1 MSKNSLFQ
9 LITKLSLLITLTVA
23 LGVMLISPL
32 TLAQN
37 STNLPNKYNFYIP
50 FVVQSGNKV
59 PTSQVSGSNFS
70 YSGNLTE
77 NDQIRYGWDTVAID
91 LSYKSYPQAGGG
103 WIKIFLEDENPESAI
118 LETGSSPISL
128 KSIAPKLKSGKN
140 KIILVFVDSSNDPA
154 KSQSKA
160 SLTFNFETAVPKPT
174 INLIEP
180 AENSLLMSQFDRKFR
195 LELGNFGLTS
205 EVSQSLD
212 RGILKVFVNDINTK
226 PVAIIKKSTE
236 LESNKHIVE
245 FSSKDFDPEIN
256 IPDSK
261 TSKIIFVLAKSDG
274 TNLENQLSK
283 QMITNYSN
291 TLKDL
296 GLPEISFGEPKADR
310 LDLTIDGE
318 RKFIIDIKNFDILSQ
333 LSTGNNEDKKGY
345 LQIFIDDTPIK
356 TIWNKKEFTLNELEY
371 ADKVST
377 KKQVKVQLVNKDFTK
392 LVPEVAASLDIIYK
406 PSLNADPDQKLD
418 KNQTQSNWSL
428 LNLNWS
434 LIVGSLIAA
443 LIIGGIIALVV
454 KG

>member
-1 MSKNSLFQ
+1 MSKKLKSQ
-9 LITKLSLLITLTVA
+9 LLTKLFLLITLAVG
-23 LGVMLISPL
+23 LVSPI
-32 TLAQN
+32 TLAQGL
-37 STNLPNKYNFYIP
+37 TNLPNKYNFYIP
-50 FVVQSGNKV
+50 FVVQNGNKV
-59 PTSQVSGSNFS
+59 ATNQISGSNFGIS
-70 YSGNLTE
+70 TNLTD

-103 WIKIFLEDENPESAI
+103 WMKVYLEDENPESAI
-118 LETGSSPISL
+118 LETGTSPISI
-128 KSIAPKLKSGKN
+128 KSLAPKLKSGKN
-140 KIILVFVDSSNDPA
+140 KIILVFVDSSNDPN

-160 SLTFNFETAVPKPT
+160 SLTFNYETAAPKAT
-174 INLIEP
+174 LNLLEP

-195 LELGNFGLTS
+195 LELGNFGLTNG
-205 EVSQSLD
+205 VSGSPD

-226 PVAIIKKSTE
+226 PIAIIKKSTE
-236 LESNKHIVE
+236 LEANKHIVE

-261 TSKIIFVLAKSDG
+261 TSKIIFVLAKTDG
-274 TNLENQLSK
+274 SNLESQLSK

-291 TLKDL
+291 SLKDL
-296 GLPEISFGEPKADR
+296 GLPEISFGEPKSDR

-318 RKFIIDIKNFDILSQ
+318 RKFIIDIKNFEILSQ

-371 ADKVST
+371 ADKIST

-392 LVPEVAASLDIIYK
+392 LIPDVAANLDIIYK
-406 PSLNADPDQKLD
+406 PSLNVDPAQKLD

-428 LNLNWS
+428 FNLNWS
-434 LIVGSLIAA
+434 LVIGSLIAA